1 MVPTL
6 QTKPVR
12 AWCLETFL
20 YSERPGLI
28 TSTLNYYALAFM
40 SPLKVAESGVKLV
53 PKAEI
58 PNPVE
63 SAREAKKKTKTK
75 QKPTKVWEPPPW
87 AWFSRENFCQFLRF
101 FLQLRF
107 EF

>member
-1 MVPTL
+1 M
-6 QTKPVR
+6 
-12 AWCLETFL
+12 ETFL
-20 YSERPGLI
+20 YSERPDLI
-28 TSTLNYYALAFM
+28 TSTLKPLFRFKALM

-63 SAREAKKKTKTK
+63 SAREAKKKTKMK

-87 AWFSRENFCQFLRF
+87 AWFSREYFCQF
-101 FLQLRF
+101 F
-107 EF
+107 ETFSAAPI